1 MNEILAGLN
10 MKIKKSVLILVIFN
24 FLFIGVKISG
34 KDKSNLQPKT
44 FCNPLDLPYR
54 FQLDGS
60 QREAADPVIV
70 LYKGEYWLF
79 ASKNGGYWH
88 TTDFIKW
95 KFVEPTGLPIEQ
107 YAPAVVDFKGKLYY
121 QAANGLYSTD
131 NPTLGKWDQVATYSR
146 GFDDP
151 ALFVDDNGRLY
162 LFHGCSDKNPLGVVE
177 LDTTTFQPKNNGRD
191 IIKSDIYAHGWEIAG
206 NENLGKIS
214 GDLSLSNQAPWV
226 EGSWMNKINRK
237 YYLQYAAPGTQFS
250 TYADGV
256 YVSDS
261 VMGPFQYA
269 PYSPFSFK
277 STGFVTGIGHSCTFA
292 DKQNQYWHVSSVTLS
307 VRHMFERR
315 LALLPTAV
323 LPDGQLVTNSYLGD
337 YPQYIPGKSKNS
349 FEMNSPGWMLLSYG
363 KPSKASSALVTKNGV
378 KLESGLAF
386 DEKMTTWWSAASG
399 QKGEWLQVDLLKGC
413 GITAIQL
420 NFADQSITTTNRL
433 RNDGYS
439 YVVEASVDGKTWK
452 TVINRSDSLRDEPH
466 HYAELSSPQ
475 IARYV
480 RITNVHSPAHSLFSL
495 YDFRIFGLAPGAKPG
510 KVMNI
515 SSTRINNDGRRVHV
529 SWDKVDDADFYIV
542 RYGITPDHL
551 YSNYQVYKSS
561 TIDINSLNAG
571 QKYYF
576 TVDAVNGCGIT
587 QTNEIVGIK
596 N

>member
-1 MNEILAGLN
+1 MSGL
-10 MKIKKSVLILVIFN
+10 
-24 FLFIGVKISG
+24 LFIGIDACG
-34 KDKSNLQPKT
+34 KERTYLRPET

-79 ASKNGGYWH
+79 ASKSGGYWH

-95 KFVEPTGLPIEQ
+95 RFVEPTGLPIEQ

-131 NPTLGKWDQVATYSR
+131 NPTLGEWHQVATYSR
-146 GFDDP
+146 SFDDP

-191 IIKSDIYAHGWEIAG
+191 VIKSDIQSHGWEIAG
-206 NENLGKIS
+206 NENLEKNQ
-214 GDLSLSNQAPWV
+214 GDLSVSNQAPWV
-226 EGSWMNKINRK
+226 EGSWMNKINGK

-269 PYSPFSFK
+269 SYSPFSFK
-277 STGFVTGIGHSCTFA
+277 PTGFVTGIGHSCTFE
-292 DKQNQYWHVSSVTLS
+292 DKQNQYWHISSVALS

-349 FEMNSPGWMLLSYG
+349 FE
-363 KPSKASSALVTKNGV
+363 
-378 KLESGLAF
+378 
-386 DEKMTTWWSAASG
+386 
-399 QKGEWLQVDLLKGC
+399 
-413 GITAIQL
+413 II
-420 NFADQSITTTNRL
+420 
-433 RNDGYS
+433 
-439 YVVEASVDGKTWK
+439 
-452 TVINRSDSLRDEPH
+452 
-466 HYAELSSPQ
+466 
-475 IARYV
+475 
-480 RITNVHSPAHSLFSL
+480 
-495 YDFRIFGLAPGAKPG
+495 
-510 KVMNI
+510 
-515 SSTRINNDGRRVHV
+515 
-529 SWDKVDDADFYIV
+529 
-542 RYGITPDHL
+542 
-551 YSNYQVYKSS
+551 
-561 TIDINSLNAG
+561 
-571 QKYYF
+571 
-576 TVDAVNGCGIT
+576 
-587 QTNEIVGIK
+587 
-596 N
+596 